1 MLTSVLAVV
10 RNGRIELAELAA
22 LPEGTRVLVTFLP
35 TEDDQEFWAHAGQP
49 SLDAI
54 WNNPQDDVYAK
65 LLET

>member
-10 RNGRIELAELAA
+10 RNGKIELTEQAA

-35 TEDDQEFWAHAGQP
+35 NEDDQEFWAHASQP